1 MKFDD
6 DGAVLLALL
15 DAAVDA
21 IIVADHAGEILR
33 VNKAAADLFGHSV
46 EYLVGQNVRV
56 LMPSEMAVRHDGFL
70 RHHLETGEK
79 RIIGVGRDV
88 EGLHA
93 DGTLLPL
100 HLSVGRAD
108 IAGEVAFVG
117 ILHNLARRKA
127 AEDATARS
135 QRMDAIGQ
143 MTGGIA
149 HDFNNLLTVVI
160 GNLELLEMA
169 ETSEKSRALISDALE
184 AAEVGAD
191 LTSRLMVFARKST
204 LESELIALNDE
215 VGKAVAMLKRTIGTH
230 IAVDTAFAK
239 DLWPTRA
246 DATQLQTA
254 VLNLALNA
262 QDAMPDGG
270 KIFLETRNMVLD
282 DSYVAQE
289 IGIEVGNYIRLSI
302 NDTGEGMSS
311 DTRRR
316 AMEPFFTTKPVG
328 KGTGLGLSMVYG
340 FVKQSGGHITIYSEI
355 GQGTTV
361 SLYFPASMDAVT
373 EASDTTDTVEEYQD
387 IGKGR
392 LVLLVEDEPR
402 VMRLSETRILAF
414 GFKCVTARTGD
425 AAWQIL
431 QDRDDISV
439 VFTDLVMPGK
449 MSGHDLA
456 LRIAAEKPDVRVLMT
471 SGFSESVLRGGRI
484 GAEFAI
490 LRKPYRQAELA
501 QALHAVLEEG

>member
-1 MKFDD
+1 MKIDD

-21 IIVADHAGEILR
+21 IIVADHAGKMLR
-33 VNKAAADLFGHSV
+33 LNTAAADLFGHSV
-46 EYLVGQNVRV
+46 DGLIGENVRV
-56 LMPSEMAVRHDGFL
+56 LMPSAMASQHDGFL

-79 RIIGVGRDV
+79 RIIGIGRDV

-108 IAGEVAFVG
+108 IDGEVAFVG
-117 ILHNLARRKA
+117 ILHNLSRRKA
-127 AEDATARS
+127 AEEATARS

-204 LESELIALNDE
+204 LESEPIALNDE
-215 VGKAVAMLKRTIGTH
+215 VAKAVAMLKRTIGAH
-230 IAVDTAFAK
+230 ITVDTAFAK

-262 QDAMPDGG
+262 QDAMGG
-270 KIFLETRNMVLD
+270 GGRIFLETRNMVLD
-282 DSYVAQE
+282 DNYVAQE
-289 IGIEVGNYIRLSI
+289 IGIEIGNYIRLSI
-302 NDTGEGMSS
+302 SDTGEGMSS
-311 DTRRR
+311 DTRTR

-340 FVKQSGGHITIYSEI
+340 FIKQSGGHITIYSEI

-361 SLYFPASMDAVT
+361 SLYFPASIDAASGAT
-373 EASDTTDTVEEYQD
+373 EISDNIEEYQE

-392 LVLLVEDEPR
+392 LVLVVEDDPR
-402 VMRLSETRILAF
+402 VMRLSETRLLAF
-414 GFKCVTARTGD
+414 GFRCVTAITGD
-425 AAWQIL
+425 AAWDIL
-431 QDRDDISV
+431 KDRDDISI
-439 VFTDLVMPGK
+439 VFTDLMMPGK

-471 SGFSESVLRGGRI
+471 SGFSETVLRGGRI
-484 GAEFAI
+484 GAEFEI
-490 LRKPYRQAELA
+490 LRKPYRQADLA
-501 QALHAVLEEG
+501 HAFQAVLDDG